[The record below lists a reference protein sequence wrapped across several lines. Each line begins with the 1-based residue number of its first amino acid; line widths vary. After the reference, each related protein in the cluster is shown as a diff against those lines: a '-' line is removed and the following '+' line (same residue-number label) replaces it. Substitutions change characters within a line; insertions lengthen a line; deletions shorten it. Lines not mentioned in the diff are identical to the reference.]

1 MRKLIMA
8 LSVVALTACAT
19 EYDKRKFHITS
30 DTYYI
35 SEVFASDRVRESDGF
50 KIVNITGTASSDTTV
65 FYRVLWYDENGA
77 PIRAT
82 TSTSTE
88 ARLRAEQPFHW
99 TAIAPNAN
107 AVDYRVFIS
116 GRPIEQ

>member
-1 MRKLIMA
+1 MKKLIVA
-8 LSVVALTACAT
+8 LSIVALAACAT
-19 EYDKRKFHITS
+19 EYDKKKFHITS

-35 SEVFASDRVRESDGF
+35 SEVFAKDHVRESDNF
-50 KIVNITGTASSDTTV
+50 KVVNITGVASSDTTV

-77 PIRAT
+77 PLK
-82 TSTSTE
+82 STLSKSTE

-99 TAIAPNAN
+99 TAVAPNAN
-107 AVDYRVFIS
+107 AKDYRVFIS